1 MASGGG
7 DLQSQRKRKREH
19 PEGRTTKAHGGA
31 GTEGKAKQPY
41 GGAAEVAAKK
51 KPVTPREM
59 RLAAKVP
66 PRGPSCLGTL
76 ELGLKLGRYLV

>member
-19 PEGRTTKAHGGA
+19 PEG
-31 GTEGKAKQPY
+31 KAKQPY
-41 GGAAEVAAKK
+41 GGAGEVAAKK

-66 PRGPSCLGTL
+66 PHGPSCLGT
-76 ELGLKLGRYLV
+76 